1 MRIGSL
7 SAFVLFPGHT
17 ALKATTTKKVFAKTA
32 EITTENITPE
42 NVCLRMQVTGLKN
55 EKAEEAKH

>member
-1 MRIGSL
+1 M
-7 SAFVLFPGHT
+7 FPGRM
-17 ALKATTTKKVFAKTA
+17 ALKATNTTKVFAKTA